1 MKAMSRLH
9 KILTGFILLLI
20 IWIAVILVIRY
31 QRGSTARGI
40 IVDMDQ
46 HDLVEMSNKEVVS
59 LMKKAAQDFGKYY
72 SKDYASKYLY
82 YKTVSGKDKYLE
94 FVGSQGIILSCNFNQ
109 EGEVLHL
116 LDKNSMHQW
125 YPVGI
130 MRSYPW
136 DADGK
141 KLLAYSSK
149 RLASGPA
156 AKDSEYTDIPNVPT
170 SIVDFKRTLEV
181 YSPLNPKHIK
191 DFDYVI
197 KATSGDYFVLGF
209 SSKPGMGL
217 KKTRLLGSGT
227 VYINKRDA
235 SIAMIEMNDHL
246 DMWTVS
252 PRKKNIPEGIETS
265 HNLIVRYLK
274 EGDKIYTGSI
284 SLDVSWHGS
293 DSAEPYAIIQSPRAN
308 AARDG
313 IKESFH
319 ISFSDFVELE
329 DNYIEGIDSSV
340 PELGF
345 NTLYAQYSARDWE
358 EFKLN
363 DKLWP
368 TIEKDLSSYG
378 VPFDEQAAKVMIFNE
393 FDALEDNDYSTTEQN
408 YLKQVNITVGSLYPQ
423 K

>member
-141 KLLAYSSK
+141 SCLHIHQSGWHRVLRRRIASTRTFRTSQHRSLISREHWKYI
-149 RLASGPA
+149 RL
-156 AKDSEYTDIPNVPT
+156 
-170 SIVDFKRTLEV
+170 
-181 YSPLNPKHIK
+181 
-191 DFDYVI
+191 
-197 KATSGDYFVLGF
+197 
-209 SSKPGMGL
+209 
-217 KKTRLLGSGT
+217 
-227 VYINKRDA
+227 
-235 SIAMIEMNDHL
+235 
-246 DMWTVS
+246 
-252 PRKKNIPEGIETS
+252 
-265 HNLIVRYLK
+265 
-274 EGDKIYTGSI
+274 
-284 SLDVSWHGS
+284 
-293 DSAEPYAIIQSPRAN
+293 
-308 AARDG
+308 
-313 IKESFH
+313 
-319 ISFSDFVELE
+319 
-329 DNYIEGIDSSV
+329 
-340 PELGF
+340 
-345 NTLYAQYSARDWE
+345 
-358 EFKLN
+358 
-363 DKLWP
+363 
-368 TIEKDLSSYG
+368 
-378 VPFDEQAAKVMIFNE
+378 
-393 FDALEDNDYSTTEQN
+393 
-408 YLKQVNITVGSLYPQ
+408 
-423 K
+423 